1 MSPTRRP
8 ILVAVSGPDGA
19 GKSSLVDRMTPVL
32 RDLGLHPVTAYCYG
46 CVLCRRFPAFQ
57 QTRQPASGRGGW
69 RRFSRVRS
77 SVDRAHSLVDAAELA
92 VRLTEAGLRARI
104 RGRGRPTVVVTD
116 RGPLDALVKFDP
128 APASPVATLFTR
140 LADRYDA
147 ALLLDVAPE
156 VLAARDREHTVDQLA
171 DYRHRYRRWG
181 QRLPSVVRLDAG
193 LRPSAVVREAVGAV
207 LGDRPGAAAALG
219 CPDAT
224 SARKHV
230 VISSFD
236 DTGNPHY
243 HGGGAI
249 VVEKVA
255 RRLSEDF
262 RVTVVTAAR
271 RGDTRTRDGVSYRYL
286 PVGWAGPRAG
296 QLLFHALLP
305 LVARRLPHDL
315 WMESFTPP
323 FSTSFLPLFSPA
335 RVLGIGQMLSGK
347 TMWHKYH
354 LPFFIVER
362 FGLRFYRDVVTM
374 NDVDREVVR
383 RHSPAAVHVIPNGV
397 DRRHIDEAR
406 LGQGEHILFLGR
418 IDVHTKGV
426 DLLLA
431 AYAKASPSMPLVLAG
446 SGTPAQEKRL
456 AALLAKTG
464 RNVRWLGQVGG
475 ARKQELLE
483 RSAFLVMPSRSE
495 SFGIAAL
502 EAMAYGKPVL
512 HFDLPALRWMR
523 GGDVGVPPFDVDEL
537 AAEMQRLAADEQL
550 RRRLGQQAHL
560 AAQRHTWEET
570 TDRYLSLVRH
580 LFGLPVPDAEGAA
593 TCEPIH

>member
-1 MSPTRRP
+1 MMP
-8 ILVAVSGPDGA
+8 A
-19 GKSSLVDRMTPVL
+19 L

-46 CVLCRRFPAFQ
+46 CVLCRRFPDSG
-57 QTRQPASGRGGW
+57 QTQQPASEEGGR
-69 RRFSRVRS
+69 RRFSQVRS
-77 SVDRAHSLVDAAELA
+77 AVDRAHSLVDAAELA
-92 VRLTEAGLRARI
+92 VRLAEAGLRARI
-104 RGRGRPTVVVTD
+104 RRRGRPAVVVTD

-128 APASPVATLFTR
+128 APNSRRAALFAR
-140 LADRYDA
+140 LAGRYDA
-147 ALLLDVAPE
+147 ALLLDAAPD
-156 VLAARDREHTVDQLA
+156 VLAARDLEHTVDQLD
-171 DYRHRYRRWG
+171 DYRSRYLRWG
-181 QRLPSVVRLDAG
+181 LRLPSVVRLDAG
-193 LRPSAVVREAVGAV
+193 LPPSAVVSEAVKAV
-207 LGDRPGAAAALG
+207 LSDRSAAAVPPG
-219 CPDAT
+219 RPDAA

-236 DTGNPHY
+236 DTDNPHY

-249 VVEKVA
+249 VVENVA

-262 RVTVVTAAR
+262 EVTVVTAAR

-296 QLLFHALLP
+296 QLLFHAALP
-305 LVARRLPHDL
+305 LIARRLPHDL

-335 RVLGIGQMLSGK
+335 RVLGIGQMLSGEA
-347 TMWHKYH
+347 MWRKYR
-354 LPFFIVER
+354 LPFFVLEH
-362 FGLRFYRDVVTM
+362 FGLRFYRNVVTM
-374 NDVDREVVR
+374 NDADCEVVR
-383 RHSPAAVHVIPNGV
+383 RHSPADVRVIPNGI
-397 DRRHIDEAR
+397 DLPDLDEAQ

-418 IDVHTKGV
+418 IDRHTKGI

-431 AYAKASPSMPLVLAG
+431 AYAKASPSMPLVIAG
-446 SGTPAQEKRL
+446 SGTPAQEKKL
-456 AALLAKTG
+456 AALLTKTG
-464 RNVRWLGQVGG
+464 RNVHWLGQVGG

-550 RRRLGQQAHL
+550 RRRLGRQAHL
-560 AAQRHTWEET
+560 AAQRHTWQET

-580 LFGLPVPDAEGAA
+580 LLGLPVPAAEGAA